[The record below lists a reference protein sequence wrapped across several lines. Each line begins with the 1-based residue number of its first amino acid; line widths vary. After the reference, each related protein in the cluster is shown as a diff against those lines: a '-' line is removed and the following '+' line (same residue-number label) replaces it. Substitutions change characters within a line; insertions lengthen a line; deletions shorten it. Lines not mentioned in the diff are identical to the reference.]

1 MWVAAELTCQQTSG
15 GGGRHR
21 TDRQQ
26 LSEVCCVFQ
35 LCLRIVAPHALHHGR
50 QVLQLQN
57 QSMIGIECHV
67 AIHSQ
72 ISCRACTFCAA
83 APPPPRVESS
93 IAALSWPVA
102 NIIRFFCRFSSRF
115 VFLSSTM
122 LSSLLRRA
130 SSASMPFLKPFFRAS
145 ARLVGRSMFEWAALG
160 LPTLALCDAT
170 LAMLQPTLDLLA
182 TVPEAILP

>member
-1 MWVAAELTCQQTSG
+1 VDGIAPIDSSFLKSVVFSNCAFGSSLHTPCTMVGKFSSC
-15 GGGRHR
+15 R
-21 TDRQQ
+21 TK
-26 LSEVCCVFQ
+26 
-35 LCLRIVAPHALHHGR
+35 AT
-50 QVLQLQN
+50 
-57 QSMIGIECHV
+57 IGIGCHV
-67 AIHSQ
+67 TIHSQ

-160 LPTLALCDAT
+160 LPTLTLCDVA
-170 LAMLQPTLDLLA
+170 LAILQPTLDLFA
-182 TVPEAILP
+182 TVPEDILP

>member
-1 MWVAAELTCQQTSG
+1 MCG
-15 GGGRHR
+15 I
-21 TDRQQ
+21 
-26 LSEVCCVFQ
+26 FQ

-50 QVLQLQN
+50 QVLQLQDH
-57 QSMIGIECHV
+57 SIIVIGCYV
-67 AIHSQ
+67 TMHSQ
-72 ISCRACTFCAA
+72 ISYRACTFCAA

-93 IAALSWPVA
+93 IVALSWPVA

-145 ARLVGRSMFEWAALG
+145 ARLVGRSMFEWAAVE
-160 LPTLALCDAT
+160 LPAPDA
-170 LAMLQPTLDLLA
+170 
-182 TVPEAILP
+182 V